1 MDSLDNGS
9 MTEVSV
15 DLVVEGS
22 VVDVGVMEASGDLG
36 VGLWVSLWVSLP
48 LSDRGHRSR
57 GEGLQA
63 AEGIDERSVECSE
76 NLWVE

>member
-1 MDSLDNGS
+1 MDMDSLDNGS

-22 VVDVGVMEASGDLG
+22 VVDDGVTEASGDLG
-36 VGLWVSLWVSLP
+36 VGLWVSLP
-48 LSDRGHRSR
+48 LSDRGHHSR